1 MNSSANALVEATEES
16 NETRMCIICE
26 EAPREVRFACGH
38 ATVCKSYLP
47 DKMKKHRKCPMCNV
61 AFGTQP
67 VAEHGA
73 HVRTAPTFVLPR
85 CSIRVTALR
94 EIDTRV
100 GRT

>member
-47 DKMKKHRKCPMCNV
+47 DKMKKHRSARYV
-61 AFGTQP
+61 QRRLWHAAG
-67 VAEHGA
+67 G
-73 HVRTAPTFVLPR
+73 
-85 CSIRVTALR
+85 
-94 EIDTRV
+94 
-100 GRT
+100 